1 MAALRAVKSG
11 HLLCALISFW
21 AFTGGATIG
30 SVHTNHRQDL
40 NIDRH
45 QEDMVMEVDSAARL
59 TLSHRDRQ
67 TSHGEEVSTSAE
79 VSRKH
84 GCSHRCSNR
93 RRHCCCCRCQ
103 CRLTP
108 TPTPLPTPLPT
119 QKPQNDTTMPT
130 AAPISFN
137 QPPTCELSFDK
148 GRQNNVNNLGGFHP
162 SPMFA
167 NMRFSRFERV
177 CHALNTDLA
186 LQVINRS
193 TYNSETMKQGSCDIQ
208 EQNLPSVS
216 VKSGTS
222 VDLIFDFTAA
232 WNGYKHADPVG
243 IFYIT
248 VLDLEQGMAI
258 EASNYTSYSL
268 GFNSSIKEKT
278 SEKYKARFVSG
289 KKGPVGENTLG
300 DAEGRPRH
308 MTPDQKK
315 IAISFQSKNLA

>member
-1 MAALRAVKSG
+1 
-11 HLLCALISFW
+11 
-21 AFTGGATIG
+21 
-30 SVHTNHRQDL
+30 
-40 NIDRH
+40 
-45 QEDMVMEVDSAARL
+45 
-59 TLSHRDRQ
+59 
-67 TSHGEEVSTSAE
+67 
-79 VSRKH
+79 
-84 GCSHRCSNR
+84 
-93 RRHCCCCRCQ
+93 
-103 CRLTP
+103 
-108 TPTPLPTPLPT
+108 
-119 QKPQNDTTMPT
+119 
-130 AAPISFN
+130 
-137 QPPTCELSFDK
+137 
-148 GRQNNVNNLGGFHP
+148 
-162 SPMFA
+162 MFA

-232 WNGYKHADPVG
+232 WNGYKHAEPVG

-268 GFNSSIKEKT
+268 GFNSSIEVKS
-278 SEKYKARFVSG
+278 SETYKARFVSG
-289 KKGPVGENTLG
+289 KKGPVGEKTLG
-300 DAEGRPRH
+300 DAEGRPRN

-315 IAISFQSKNLA
+315 IAVSFQFKNLARFYMKFEVAADSGVAARQFRFTGNTSVSNIKIKPRLLQAQSTNLFVPPILPDKDEGHGSSSVIEDSVLSDAGQTAPHTKEVEHAMPDTLEVDSELGVAYAGAIESLIEYADNNAGREKKNSRGVVRSERRS

>member
-1 MAALRAVKSG
+1 
-11 HLLCALISFW
+11 
-21 AFTGGATIG
+21 
-30 SVHTNHRQDL
+30 
-40 NIDRH
+40 
-45 QEDMVMEVDSAARL
+45 MEVVSAARL
-59 TLSHRDRQ
+59 TPSHRDKH
-67 TSHGEEVSTSAE
+67 TSHVEEVSTSAE

-93 RRHCCCCRCQ
+93 RRHCCCCRRK
-103 CRLTP
+103 CRPTP
-108 TPTPLPTPLPT
+108 TPTPFPTPWPT
-119 QKPQNDTTMPT
+119 PKPENDPKTIT
-130 AAPISFN
+130 AAPINFN

-148 GRQNNVNNLGGFHP
+148 RRKHNVNNLGGFRP
-162 SPMFA
+162 SPLFA
-167 NMRFSRFERV
+167 KMRFSRFERV

-232 WNGYKHADPVG
+232 WNGYKHAEPVG

-268 GFNSSIKEKT
+268 GFNSSIEVKS
-278 SEKYKARFVSG
+278 SETYKARFVSG
-289 KKGPVGENTLG
+289 KKGPVGEKNTG
-300 DAEGRPRH
+300 
-308 MTPDQKK
+308 
-315 IAISFQSKNLA
+315 